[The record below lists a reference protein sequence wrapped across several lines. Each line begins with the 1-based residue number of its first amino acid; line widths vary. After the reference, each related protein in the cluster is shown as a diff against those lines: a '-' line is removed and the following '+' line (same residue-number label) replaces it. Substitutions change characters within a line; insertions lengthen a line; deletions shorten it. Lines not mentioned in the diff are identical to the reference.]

1 MIIAIKKYLNW
12 WKIPWICKKSEAEKE
27 KLKVV
32 KEVVE
37 RIKSDK
43 KVKRGIERIKS
54 HECVKVIE
62 RERK

>member
-1 MIIAIKKYLNW
+1 M
-12 WKIPWICKKSEAEKE
+12 CKKSEAEKE
-27 KLKVV
+27 NLKVV

-43 KVKRGIERIKS
+43 KVKGDIERIKS

>member
-1 MIIAIKKYLNW
+1 M
-12 WKIPWICKKSEAEKE
+12 CKKSEAEKE